1 MKSNKDFEDLTI
13 MQLVKECVGVSHSY
27 LSVKQEGQ
35 ENREADRSIQ
45 IQTSASF
52 GTFVVNLVQ

>member
-1 MKSNKDFEDLTI
+1 